1 MLILLI
7 SKENINFV
15 LKLKKMLA
23 TILNFAH
30 N

>member
-15 LKLKKMLA
+15 LKLKVLA

-30 N
+30 Y